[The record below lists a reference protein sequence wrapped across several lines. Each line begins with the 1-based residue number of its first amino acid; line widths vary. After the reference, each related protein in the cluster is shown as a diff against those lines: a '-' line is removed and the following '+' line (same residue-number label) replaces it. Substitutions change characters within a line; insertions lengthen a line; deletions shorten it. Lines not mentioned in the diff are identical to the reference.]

1 MWRVEKVNRSE
12 SSGPGAKPEQLE
24 ERKGEQRKHNT
35 AKQTCSPSLSQ
46 SASYL
51 IWANMRRACK
61 YLLMNNIYFVI
72 KVVDGGVPVARE
84 KKEEGKRG
92 EGIEGNCSTPLPC
105 MPWTTSGSS
114 SACFRASPRDTHRVW
129 ALAAC

>member
-1 MWRVEKVNRSE
+1 MEKVNRSE
-12 SSGPGAKPEQLE
+12 SSGPGARPEQIE
-24 ERKGEQRKHNT
+24 ERQKEGAGQRKHNT

-72 KVVDGGVPVARE
+72 KVVDGGVPVGRE
-84 KKEEGKRG
+84 QRG
-92 EGIEGNCSTPLPC
+92 EGAEGTEGICSTPLPC
-105 MPWTTSGSS
+105 MPWTTSGST
-114 SACFRASPRDTHRVW
+114 SACFRASPRDRVW